1 MANIY
6 EQREQPSV
14 QTRRATLRSANVDG
28 ERRVVVQGNRGGNA
42 FSGRDLGI
50 LLQSQRFMTNVDDPH
65 VQILIKRILKLTL
78 IMAIVAIS
86 RNIVLLYY
94 QHYTSLIEMLLP
106 LMIPYCGYEGA
117 RRRNRA

>member
-1 MANIY
+1 MADRY
-6 EQREQPSV
+6 EQRERPPV
-14 QTRRATLRSANVDG
+14 QTRRATLRSASVDG
-28 ERRVVVQGNRGGNA
+28 ERRVVVQGNRGGSV
-42 FSGRDLGI
+42 FSDRDLGI
-50 LLQSQRFMTNVDDPH
+50 LLQRERFMTNADDPH

-78 IMAIVAIS
+78 IMAIVAIV